1 MGNQQ
6 AMMRQAQAM
15 MKKMQKAQEELAAKE
30 VKGSAGGGM
39 VEAVVNGAG
48 EFMSITINPDAV
60 DPEDVEMLQDMILA
74 ACNEAVRASKELEGE
89 LMGGIAG
96 GLGLPPG
103 LI

>member
-15 MKKMQKAQEELAAKE
+15 MKKMQKAQEALAAE
-30 VKGSAGGGM
+30 TVTGSAGGGM
-39 VEAVVNGAG
+39 VEAKVNGAG
-48 EFMSITINPDAV
+48 EFLSITIDPEAV
-60 DPEDVEMLQDMILA
+60 DPADVEMLQDIIVA
-74 ACNEAVRASKELEGE
+74 ACNDAVRASKALEGE
-89 LMGGIAG
+89 MMGGIAG

>member
-15 MKKMQKAQEELAAKE
+15 MKKLQKAQEELAAKE
-30 VKGSAGGGM
+30 VTGSAGGGM

-48 EFMSITINPDAV
+48 QFQSITIDPDAV
-60 DPEDVEMLQDMILA
+60 DPDDVEMLQDMVLA
-74 ACNEAVRASKELEGE
+74 ACNEAVRAAKELEDE
-89 LMGGIAG
+89 LTGGVAG

-103 LI
+103 MF

>member
-15 MKKMQKAQEELAAKE
+15 MKKMQKAQEELAAKQ
-30 VKGSAGGGM
+30 VTGSAGGGM

-48 EFMSITINPDAV
+48 EFVSVTIAHDAV
-60 DPEDVEMLQDMILA
+60 DPDDVEMLQDMVVA
-74 ACNEAVRASKELEGE
+74 ACNEAVRAAKELEGE
-89 LMGGIAG
+89 MMGGIAG

-103 LI
+103 LV

>member
-15 MKKMQKAQEELAAKE
+15 MKKMQKAQEELAAQQ
-30 VKGSAGGGM
+30 VVGSSGGGM

-48 EFMSITINPDAV
+48 EFLSCTINPDIV
-60 DPEDVEMLQDMILA
+60 DPEDVEMLQDAVVA
-74 ACNEAVRASKELEGE
+74 ACNDAVRKSKELEGE

-103 LI
+103 LL

>member
-15 MKKMQKAQEELAAKE
+15 MKKMQKAQEELATKT
-30 VKGSAGGGM
+30 VTGSAGGGM

-48 EFMSITINPDAV
+48 EFVSLTINPDAV
-60 DPEDVEMLQDMILA
+60 DPDDVEMLQDMVLA
-74 ACNEAVRASKELEGE
+74 ACNEAVRAAKELEGE

-103 LI
+103 LL

>member
-15 MKKMQKAQEELAAKE
+15 MKKMQKAQEELAARE
-30 VKGSAGGGM
+30 VTGSAGGGM
-39 VEAVVNGAG
+39 VQAVVNGAG
-48 EFMSITINPDAV
+48 EFLSITINPDAV
-60 DPEDVEMLQDMILA
+60 DPEDVEMLQDMVVA

-96 GLGLPPG
+96 GMGLPPG
-103 LI
+103 LL